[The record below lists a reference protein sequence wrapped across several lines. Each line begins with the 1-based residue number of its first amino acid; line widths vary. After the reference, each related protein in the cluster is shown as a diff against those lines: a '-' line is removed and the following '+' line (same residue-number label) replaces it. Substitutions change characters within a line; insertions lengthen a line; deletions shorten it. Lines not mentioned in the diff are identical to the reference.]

1 MAEQPETPS
10 ELPIS
15 LRMVIAR
22 LGRHLRQTRA
32 GADLSPTQYQVLASI
47 VRLGPVRLSD
57 LAAAEGLNP
66 TMLSRIAG
74 KLETAGLVD
83 RTADSA
89 DGRVALVSVSA
100 GGRRL
105 VDRVRSERTDALS
118 RALGHLD
125 ADQRH
130 TLAQALPVL
139 ESIAETL
146 KERTP

>member
-1 MAEQPETPS
+1 MAEQPSPS

-32 GADLSPTQYQVLASI
+32 GAELSPTQYQVLASI
-47 VRLGPVRLSD
+47 VRLGPIRLSD
-57 LAAAEGLNP
+57 LATAEGLNP

-89 DGRVALVSVSA
+89 DGRVALVSVSP

-118 RALGHLD
+118 RALGRLD
-125 ADQRH
+125 ADQRR